1 MALSVEQKKI
11 IGENTL
17 SCSRNNRHRKQ
28 VQVYTK
34 GKDNGKK
41 VKGVLSGAY
50 PEYKFYSAENTD
62 ANAAG
67 RWLFGFLTLGI
78 GNAAQ
83 EASQTWMN
91 FTVEADSEE
100 AASNLV
106 KEINDCI
113 LKYGADSEYQQ
124 NNGGGNSGWGN
135 ASNPNSSNDDE
146 ETKTNWTTYI
156 IIGLAAVAIILLVWP
171 KPKK

>member
-17 SCSRNNRHRKQ
+17 SCSRNNSHRKQ

-41 VKGVLSGAY
+41 VKGILSGAY

-62 ANAAG
+62 ANVAG
-67 RWLFGFLTLGI
+67 QVLFAIFTLGG
-78 GNAAQ
+78 GNAVQ
-83 EASQTWMN
+83 EASQTWKN
-91 FTVEADSEE
+91 FTVEADSKE

-124 NNGGGNSGWGN
+124 NNGGGN

-146 ETKTNWTTYI
+146 ETKTNWTTYA